1 MFSHGL
7 RNLAQSP
14 ALMRD
19 LRQGVVSLKSSM
31 TCSPSGPD
39 WYMAYSQLASV
50 FLESLISERPT
61 VTPRMTRPAL
71 PLGMGAWPLGKVVGL
86 SSAMTSLVS
95 TSMPPRSMASAPPVL
110 RGDVPVFCELGET
123 AYLGVR
129 SPMNWIASGESREAR
144 RVFLTSLSQRAPPMG
159 QM

>member
-1 MFSHGL
+1 MLSQGL

-31 TCSPSGPD
+31 TCSPSEPD
-39 WYMAYSQLASV
+39 WNIAYSQLASV
-50 FLESLISERPT
+50 FLESLMRERPT

-71 PLGMGAWPLGKVVGL
+71 PLGIGAWPLG
-86 SSAMTSLVS
+86 
-95 TSMPPRSMASAPPVL
+95 
-110 RGDVPVFCELGET
+110 ET
-123 AYLGVR
+123 PYLAVR
-129 SPMNWIASGESREAR
+129 SPMNWMASSESRVSR
-144 RVFLTSLSQRAPPMG
+144 RVFLTSLSQRSPPIG